1 MDVVPP
7 QSGDFTDAKPGADG
21 YKNHQSN
28 TAPGLQKQIVEL
40 LWRNVMEMER
50 WMVAEWRQHLAAGE
64 SPSRLAT
71 LRQYTHTGRPLGSEK
86 FVADLEHSTLRA
98 LTPRKAGRPKNHVLD
113 AQQDNFTFAA

>member
-1 MDVVPP
+1 
-7 QSGDFTDAKPGADG
+7 
-21 YKNHQSN
+21 
-28 TAPGLQKQIVEL
+28 
-40 LWRNVMEMER
+40 MEMERWRER